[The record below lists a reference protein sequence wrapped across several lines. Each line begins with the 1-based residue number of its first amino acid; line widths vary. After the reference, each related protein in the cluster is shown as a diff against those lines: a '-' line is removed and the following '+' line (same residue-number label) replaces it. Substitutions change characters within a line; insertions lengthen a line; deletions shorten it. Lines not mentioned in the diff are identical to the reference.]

1 MIEQQSFLKRYSYI
15 AVNFTA
21 FLQATHTVVTVNV
34 FFSIFCDCLSVRIRV
49 CVCVCVYGESP
60 GKTDHLKQT
69 YWPQRHKALIK
80 MSNDMHCLFY
90 ENWNV

>member
-49 CVCVCVYGESP
+49 CVCV
-60 GKTDHLKQT
+60 
-69 YWPQRHKALIK
+69 W
-80 MSNDMHCLFY
+80 
-90 ENWNV
+90 